1 LLFLFSWNLHVQPWE
16 LLKQYGDQDLLNI
29 FSPFG
34 NVLSAKV
41 FVDKNTGQSKCFG
54 KKNRMITPPH
64 KLSFSL
70 HSLLGFVSYD
80 KKESALLAIQHMN
93 GFQICQKRL
102 KVELKRGSNPY

>member
-1 LLFLFSWNLHVQPWE
+1 LLFVFLE
-16 LLKQYGDQDLLNI
+16 LTTLGQLQQYGDQDLLNI

-41 FVDKNTGQSKCFG
+41 YVDKNTGQSKCFG
-54 KKNRMITPPH
+54 KEHNDDPTPQTLLLTP
-64 KLSFSL
+64 L
-70 HSLLGFVSYD
+70 HSGFVSYD